1 MRNQIIFLFFCS
13 FILFSSCKRNTLDI
27 DVSGIKVEPVK
38 VGRFERDLFQIPLN
52 PTVLANKYGDFYRGF
67 VETTLCPGGI
77 DDPLCPGGIRSFV
90 SDKDVRS
97 AYADCQKAFPDMSGF
112 EQDLTEAFRHFH
124 YYFPSR
130 PFPQVNTMMSYFNY
144 SMLRL
149 DRSIGIGLEMYLGR
163 DCDYYKRLEFPKYKT
178 ATMDREHMLP
188 DFVKAWMIV
197 EFEEKNLKADFL
209 TRIVTEGKIAYLV
222 DAMLP
227 SMDDTLKMGY
237 TRNQLNWCRQNEA
250 HIWSFFIKRKILYST
265 DYQEI
270 TQFTNVGPFTTG
282 FSKESP
288 ARTGSWIG
296 LQIVRSYM
304 AKNKHV
310 SLAQLMDEKD
320 AQKLLA
326 SASYRPKL

>member
-1 MRNQIIFLFFCS
+1 MRNRIFFLFIFS
-13 FILFSSCKRNTLDI
+13 FILLSSCKRNPLDI
-27 DVSGIKVEPVK
+27 DVSGVKTEPVK
-38 VGRFERDLFQIPLN
+38 IGRFEKDLFQTPLN
-52 PTVLANKYGDFYRGF
+52 LPFLNSKYGDFYRGF
-67 VETTLCPGGI
+67 VETTLCPNGI
-77 DDPLCPGGIRSFV
+77 DDPACPMGIRSFV
-90 SDKDVRS
+90 NDKDVRS
-97 AYADCQKAFPDMSGF
+97 AYSDCEKAFPSMEGL
-112 EQDLTEAFRHFH
+112 EEKLTNVFRHFH
-124 YYFPSR
+124 YYFPAR
-130 PFPQVNTMMSYFNY
+130 QLPKVNTMMSYFNY

-149 DRSIGIGLEMYLGR
+149 DKSIGIGLEMYLGK
-163 DCDYYKRLEFPKYKT
+163 DCDYYNRLEYPKYKT
-178 ATMDREHMLP
+178 VTMSKEYMLP

-197 EFEEKNLKADFL
+197 EFEDKNLKADFL

-227 SMDDTLKMGY
+227 RMDDTLKMGY
-237 TRNQLNWCRQNEA
+237 SLSQLNWCRQNEG

-304 AKNKHV
+304 LKNKNV
-310 SLAQLMDEKD
+310 TLAQLMAEKD

-326 SASYRPKL
+326 AASYRPKL